1 MRLYEMFMEI
11 SVVIPLYNE
20 EYLVGDLVERTISV
34 LTGITGDFEILFVDD
49 GSKDGTVNRLAEARK
64 TDTRIKILELS
75 KNFGHQAAF
84 TAGLTF
90 AKGRF
95 VVMMD
100 GDLQDPPEVIPVM
113 YRMLL
118 SDEFDVIFGKR
129 TNKPNLKGRNLLALS
144 FHKTF
149 KRFSGF
155 PDIDNV
161 GNFSAM
167 NRDALAA
174 LLQFTESIRY
184 LPGLRHFIGFRQG
197 FVEYRREERYQGK
210 SKMNYFNLLA
220 LSSDAIFSFSKF
232 PIRICLYLGIIG
244 IVIFFLAGL
253 YTLIAKLAGFA
264 ITGWSSTLLSIYFL
278 GSIQLTFLG
287 VIGEYIFRIYKE
299 SQHRPLYFVRK
310 FHD

>member
-1 MRLYEMFMEI
+1 MEI
-11 SVVIPLYNE
+11 SIVIPLYNE
-20 EYLVGDLVERTISV
+20 EHLIGDLVERTVSV
-34 LTGITGDFEILFVDD
+34 LKGITNDFEIIFVDD
-49 GSKDGTVNRLAEARK
+49 GSQDDTVPRLIEARIA
-64 TDTRIKILELS
+64 DSRIKILELS

-84 TAGLTF
+84 SAGLTF
-90 AKGRF
+90 ARGRF

-100 GDLQDPPEVIPVM
+100 GDLQDPPELIPVM
-113 YRMLL
+113 HRMLVA
-118 SDEFDVIFGKR
+118 DEYDVIFGKR
-129 TNKPNLKGRNLLALS
+129 TNKPNLKGRNLLALA

-149 KRFSGF
+149 KRVSGF
-155 PDIDNV
+155 PDIENV

-167 NRDALAA
+167 NRDALKA

-197 FVEYRREERYQGK
+197 FVEYRREERYKGK
-210 SKMNYFNLLA
+210 SKMNYSNLLA

-232 PIRICLYLGIIG
+232 PIRLCLYLGIIG
-244 IVIFFLAGL
+244 ILVFFLAGL

-264 ITGWSSTLLSIYFL
+264 VIGWSSTLLSIYFL

-287 VIGEYIFRIYKE
+287 IIGEYIFRIYKE

>member
-1 MRLYEMFMEI
+1 MEI
-11 SVVIPLYNE
+11 SVVIPLFNE
-20 EYLVGDLVERTISV
+20 EHLVGDLVERTIPV
-34 LTGITGDFEILFVDD
+34 LTGISRDFEILFVDD
-49 GSKDGTVNRLAEARK
+49 GSKDGTMDRLIEARK
-64 TDTRIKILELS
+64 ADARIKILELS

-84 TAGLTF
+84 SAGLSF

-100 GDLQDPPEVIPVM
+100 GDLQDPPELIPVM

-118 SDEFDVIFGKR
+118 SDEYDVIFGKR

-144 FHKTF
+144 FHKSF
-149 KRFSGF
+149 RRFSGF
-155 PDIDNV
+155 PDIENA
-161 GNFSAM
+161 GNYSAM
-167 NRDALAA
+167 NRDALTA

-210 SKMNYFNLLA
+210 SKMKYSNLLT
-220 LSSDAIFSFSKF
+220 LSSDAIFSFSKL
-232 PIRICLYLGIIG
+232 PVRLCLYLGIIG
-244 IVIFFLAGL
+244 IIVFFFAGL
-253 YTLIAKLAGFA
+253 YTIIAKLAGFA
-264 ITGWSSTLLSIYFL
+264 IIGWSSTLLSIYFL

-287 VIGEYIFRIYKE
+287 VLGEYIYRIYKE

>member
-1 MRLYEMFMEI
+1 MEI
-11 SVVIPLYNE
+11 SVVIPLFNE
-20 EYLVGDLVERTISV
+20 EHLVGNLVERTLSV
-34 LTGITGDFEILFVDD
+34 LTGITRDFEILFVDD
-49 GSKDGTVNRLAEARK
+49 GSKDGTMDRLIEARK
-64 TDTRIKILELS
+64 TDARIKILELS

-84 TAGLTF
+84 SAGLTF

-100 GDLQDPPEVIPVM
+100 GDLQDPPELIPVM

-118 SDEFDVIFGKR
+118 SDEYDVIFGKR

-144 FHKTF
+144 FHKSF

-155 PDIDNV
+155 PDIENV
-161 GNFSAM
+161 GNYSAM
-167 NRDALAA
+167 NRDALTA

-210 SKMNYFNLLA
+210 SKMKYSNLLT
-220 LSSDAIFSFSKF
+220 LSSDAIFSFSKL
-232 PIRICLYLGIIG
+232 PVRLCLYLGIIG
-244 IVIFFLAGL
+244 IIVFFFAGL
-253 YTLIAKLAGFA
+253 YTIIAKLAGFA
-264 ITGWSSTLLSIYFL
+264 IIGWSSTLLSIYFL
-278 GSIQLTFLG
+278 GSIQLTFMG
-287 VIGEYIFRIYKE
+287 VLGEYIYRIYKE